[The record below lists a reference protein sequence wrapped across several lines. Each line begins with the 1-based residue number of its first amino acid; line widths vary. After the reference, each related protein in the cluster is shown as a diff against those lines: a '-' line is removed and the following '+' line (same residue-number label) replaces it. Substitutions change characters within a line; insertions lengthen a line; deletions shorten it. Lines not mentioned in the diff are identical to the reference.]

1 MELFMKTATK
11 TKTLTI
17 SKIAGVTK
25 VALKASLV
33 TVLP

>member
-1 MELFMKTATK
+1 MKTATK